1 MELVFIRLKIMI
13 SQNYKESSELQRKQ
27 RELLELQVKL
37 SFLQLQLEP
46 WKIFLTGALTAAA
59 IIASLTA
66 VFTLVLSIVK

>member
-1 MELVFIRLKIMI
+1 M
-13 SQNYKESSELQRKQ
+13 NYKETSELQRKQ